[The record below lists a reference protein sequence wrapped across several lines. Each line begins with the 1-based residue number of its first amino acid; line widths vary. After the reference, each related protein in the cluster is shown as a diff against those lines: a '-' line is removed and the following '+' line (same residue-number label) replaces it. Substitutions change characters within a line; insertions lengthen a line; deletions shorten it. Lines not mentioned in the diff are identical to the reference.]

1 MSVLTKDLADIAENR
16 DHTVFGGGAHRIGQ
30 VAHFGKHGV
39 KHGIQQAFLLW
50 EVPIQRSG
58 VNAEFFAQ
66 SADRQ
71 IRDVVGFHKLQCY
84 SDEIV
89 PSESVFVFCHS
100 KNLSEY
106 AESFELVHEP
116 V

>member
-1 MSVLTKDLADIAENR
+1 MSVLAKDLANIAENR
-16 DHTVFGGGAHRIGQ
+16 DNTVFGGSAHRIWQ
-30 VAHFGKHGV
+30 VAHFGEHGV
-39 KHGIQQAFLLW
+39 KHGVKQAFLLW
-50 EVPIQRSG
+50 EMSVQRSG

-89 PSESVFVFCHS
+89 PSESVSVFRHS
-100 KNLSEY
+100 KNLSEN
-106 AESFELVHEP
+106 AESIELVHEP